1 MEILTAFVKENL
13 ADTLLNGAGIEVD
26 DLDSV
31 TEQLNKVILEKIIW
45 VGILDYIE
53 RDTPSKSAR
62 HKGVGSQV
70 GSLADSSGDGADGIS
85 SYGEDKRVFELV
97 INDGLCLSLLHI

>member
-31 TEQLNKVILEKIIW
+31 TEQLSEVILEKIIW

-53 RDTPSKSAR
+53 RDTPMDIEKSYMVSFSSFHR
-62 HKGVGSQV
+62 
-70 GSLADSSGDGADGIS
+70 ADD
-85 SYGEDKRVFELV
+85 ENV
-97 INDGLCLSLLHI
+97 LCTT

>member
-26 DLDSV
+26 DLEVDSV
-31 TEQLNKVILEKIIW
+31 TEQLSKVILEKIIW

-53 RDTPSKSAR
+53 RDTPMDIEKSYMVSFSSFHR
-62 HKGVGSQV
+62 
-70 GSLADSSGDGADGIS
+70 ADD
-85 SYGEDKRVFELV
+85 ENV
-97 INDGLCLSLLHI
+97 LCTT